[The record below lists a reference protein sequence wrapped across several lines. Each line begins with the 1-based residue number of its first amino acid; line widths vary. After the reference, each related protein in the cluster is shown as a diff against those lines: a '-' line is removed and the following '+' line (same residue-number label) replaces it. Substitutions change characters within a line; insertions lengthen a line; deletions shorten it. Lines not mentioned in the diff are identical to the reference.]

1 MITKKDGL
9 LDWSLPVTALW
20 LRVRAYYPWPGA
32 YTYWRGKLL
41 KVLRARPV
49 TIGPSGAT
57 VPSDVKPGWVVGVD
71 DGVAVVTGTDA
82 LLLEEIQLAGKK
94 ALAAQEFI
102 RGQRDFIGSV
112 LGS

>member
-1 MITKKDGL
+1 
-9 LDWSLPVTALW
+9 S
-20 LRVRAYYPWPGA
+20 
-32 YTYWRGKLL
+32 
-41 KVLRARPV
+41 
-49 TIGPSGAT
+49 
-57 VPSDVKPGWVVGVD
+57 VD

-94 ALAAQEFI
+94 ALAAQEFT